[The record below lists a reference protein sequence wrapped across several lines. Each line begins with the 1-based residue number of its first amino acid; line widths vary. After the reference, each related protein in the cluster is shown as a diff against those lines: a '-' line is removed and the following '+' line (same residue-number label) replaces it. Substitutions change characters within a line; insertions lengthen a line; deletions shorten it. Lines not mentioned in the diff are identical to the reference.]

1 MLASI
6 SVQLLDEEAWMN
18 DWVKEKLHVGYG
30 QSFLPKNLVY
40 SNDSEFQRID
50 IIDTD
55 LWGRVMLLDG
65 IVQTTEKDEFIYHEM
80 FAHVPMFA
88 HAEVSTVLIVGGGD
102 GGLLREVLKH
112 KSVTKVVLVEIDKA
126 VIDLCSQY
134 FPGHSLNSWQ
144 DPRVEVVI
152 ADGKD
157 YIATTELTFD
167 LILSDSTDP
176 IGPGEVLF
184 TSDFYYQAISK
195 LTDKGILVTQNG
207 VSFLQTGELE
217 QTYVRMKQY
226 AKYNGFYH
234 ANVPTYIG
242 GNMSFAWASNGIDC
256 SSLLHDVIATRL
268 NASDIA
274 TSYYNA
280 QIHSASFAQPN
291 YLKNLLEAR

>member
-1 MLASI
+1 MSEWI
-6 SVQLLDEEAWMN
+6 
-18 DWVKEKLHVGYG
+18 KEKLHAGYG
-30 QSFLPKNLVY
+30 QSFLPTKLVY
-40 SNDSEFQRID
+40 SNNSEFQRID

-65 IVQTTEKDEFIYHEM
+65 IVQTTQKDEFVYHEM
-80 FAHVPMFA
+80 FAHVPMVA
-88 HAEVSTVLIVGGGD
+88 HNKAQTVLIVGGGD

-112 KSVTKVVLVEIDKA
+112 KSIVKVVLVEIDAA
-126 VIDLCSQY
+126 VIDLCSKY
-134 FPGHSLNSWQ
+134 FPEHSLNSWQ

-157 YIATTELTFD
+157 YIANSNLKFD

-184 TSDFYYQAISK
+184 TSDFYSQAISR
-195 LTDKGILVTQNG
+195 LTDEGILVTQNG

-217 QTYVRMKQY
+217 QTFKRMKQL

-242 GNMSFAWASNGIDC
+242 GNMSFAWASNGVDLFSFDIENSVVESFGID
-256 SSLLHDVIATRL
+256 TK
-268 NASDIA
+268 
-274 TSYYNA
+274 YYNA
-280 QIHSASFAQPN
+280 NIHRASFAQPN
-291 YLKNLLEAR
+291 YLKSLLEKQC